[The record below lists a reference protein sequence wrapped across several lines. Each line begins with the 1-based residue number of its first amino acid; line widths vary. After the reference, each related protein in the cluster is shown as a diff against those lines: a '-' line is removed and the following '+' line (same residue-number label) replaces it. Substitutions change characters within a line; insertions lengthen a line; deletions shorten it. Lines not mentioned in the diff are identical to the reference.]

1 MLIMKQFFLRL
12 STLFSKNMLEDKSI
26 SLKIWTEKVEGH
38 GEDAPPLLVMK
49 GDACAVGVFD
59 GMGGSGAAL
68 CESAFGEGYTKAY
81 VASRIV
87 ASSMKSFLDNH
98 LPTDDISVED
108 MKAVVKI
115 RLNEEQDSYP
125 PKNKSSLR
133 SKLVRDYPTT
143 LAIVT
148 LQKQEKMLQID
159 SYWAGDSRCY
169 LWTDDGLYQIS
180 KDDLEEDNDPMDNLR
195 NDSAISNCICGD
207 RDFQINHKQIDLKK
221 QPVMIICATDGCFG
235 YYPTPMHF
243 EYILKRSLQEAKDT
257 IDWKNRIVD
266 RIQKVT
272 GDDASLALIG
282 IGFDT
287 FKQVK
292 SMANKQIKG
301 FDKIRERESKIKKIK
316 NELEKEKE
324 IYINSIESGWEKYK
338 KQYMMHLNDE

>member
-1 MLIMKQFFLRL
+1 
-12 STLFSKNMLEDKSI
+12 MLEDKSI

-38 GEDAPPLLVMK
+38 GEDAPPLLIVK
-49 GDACAVGVFD
+49 GKACAVGVFD

-68 CESAFGEGYTKAY
+68 CESDFGESYTKAY

-87 ASSMKSFLDNH
+87 ASSMDTFLNNH
-98 LPTDDISVED
+98 LPTDDVSVED
-108 MKAVVKI
+108 MKAVVKR
-115 RLNEEQDSYP
+115 RLDEEQKNYP
-125 PKNKSSLR
+125 PQTKSSLR

-148 LQKQEKMLQID
+148 LQEQKNTLQID

-169 LWTDDGLYQIS
+169 LWTYEGVFQIS

-195 NDSAISNCICGD
+195 NDAAISNCICGD
-207 RDFQINHKQIDLKK
+207 RNFQINHKQIDLKK
-221 QPVMIICATDGCFG
+221 QPIMIICATDGCFG
-235 YYPTPMHF
+235 YYQTPMHF
-243 EYILKRSLQEAKDT
+243 EYILKRSLQEAKDKS
-257 IDWKNRIVD
+257 DWQERVEK

-292 SMANKQIKG
+292 SMASKQIKG
-301 FDKIRERESKIKKIK
+301 FDKIREHESKIKKLK
-316 NELEKEKE
+316 TELEKEKE
-324 IYINSIESGWEKYK
+324 LYIHSIESGWEKYK
-338 KQYMMHLNDE
+338 KQYMMHIIEENNGDA